1 VTLVGG
7 KGASVIIKI
16 MSTNGPQIETFGML
30 LILLLAAGAIW
41 FIARLINNP
50 QTRNL
55 GVGILAGIG
64 ILLGFVLLTWTSERA
79 EVRTPVASV
88 DYRVRTDSGSPW
100 QERSMRVEADG
111 SVTQTYSVPTAVYEG
126 GYGITNWARWSVIGL
141 VIVAIIVASRSRPAA
156 VVIAGVAV
164 VAALGFVYAARSRQV
179 ALVPPIVV
187 SPQPPPVHSPAP
199 YPAPTHPSQSHPAV
213 EETRKNDPGPQPP
226 RLNKPDR
233 AVEERTEAKTET
245 ISEAAKP
252 ADSTVVS
259 AKSDH
264 EHDVAEVVPN
274 TTKPRPAWI
283 DEPPSFSGG
292 VYTVTVSS
300 SRHASVDDCE
310 RELEGKVWNA
320 VWNHA
325 QKHIGPQA
333 GYLFQ
338 NVSLAQQF
346 VKDAYSERHES
357 PLAGTMWQVHQ
368 RIKIDD
374 ADRRMLESR
383 IRDYRVARRVE
394 EMSGVGA
401 AVLGSLAVAY
411 CALRFGPRRKKP
423 LEEPAVVA

>member
-1 VTLVGG
+1 
-7 KGASVIIKI
+7 
-16 MSTNGPQIETFGML
+16 
-30 LILLLAAGAIW
+30 
-41 FIARLINNP
+41 
-50 QTRNL
+50 
-55 GVGILAGIG
+55 
-64 ILLGFVLLTWTSERA
+64 
-79 EVRTPVASV
+79 VASV
-88 DYRVRTDSGSPW
+88 DYRVRADSDVPW

-126 GYGITNWARWSVIGL
+126 SYGITNWARWSVIGL

-179 ALVPPIVV
+179 ALVPPIVESAERPAV
-187 SPQPPPVHSPAP
+187 APMHEAPAP
-199 YPAPTHPSQSHPAV
+199 YPAPTHPPDSQPAV
-213 EETRKNDPGPQPP
+213 EQPRKNDPATQPP

-233 AVEERTEAKTET
+233 TVEEHSEAKTET

-310 RELEGKVWNA
+310 RELEGKIWNA

-383 IRDYRVARRVE
+383 IRDYRVAQRVE
-394 EMSGVGA
+394 EMTGVGA
-401 AVLGSLAVAY
+401 AVLGSLGVVY

-423 LEEPAVVA
+423 LEEPAVAA